1 MRIPGLRIR
10 LAFALGA
17 IVCSTA
23 WLLRPL
29 DRSMLIPVH
38 PPNFRWDTS
47 EKGRYINL
55 QGREVHLVSSE
66 VSLEDEV
73 HFTTHMNWRRI
84 PPQIDFKIRP
94 QQSIIE
100 KVNPPPLLLGGLN
113 SPIRGYADAEGRLK
127 YPLAWEKIPPE
138 IELVP
143 VRQESRWGYM
153 NRSGQWVVEPEYNS
167 VTHIFGDG
175 IGYIL
180 LRGKDR
186 TLIRGAV
193 NRSGKV
199 VVPCQYDSISTGVH
213 HGMTFLIA
221 YTQQRSDFHWI
232 NLIQSRIDSIFRTSL
247 SSSTEQSIFDSDG
260 NLLWRSTWI
269 FTSWAA
275 VWILGASG
283 WITIELLV
291 GLWHKR
297 LRIDRELA

>member
-1 MRIPGLRIR
+1 MRMPGLRLRIG
-10 LAFALGA
+10 LAVVVIAA
-17 IVCSTA
+17 SAA

-73 HFTTHMNWRRI
+73 RFTTRMNWRRI
-84 PPQIDFKIRP
+84 PPQIDLKIRP

-100 KVNPPPLLLGGLN
+100 KVIPPPLLLGGLN
-113 SPIRGYADAEGRLK
+113 SPIRGYADAEGQLK
-127 YPLAWEKIPPE
+127 YPIAWEKLPPE

-167 VTHIFGDG
+167 VTHTFGDG

-199 VVPCQYDSISTGVH
+199 VVPCQYNSISAGVH
-213 HGMTFLIA
+213 DGVTFLRA
-221 YTQQRSDFHWI
+221 TQRRSHSRRVKFV
-232 NLIQSRIDSIFRTSL
+232 LLRIDSNFRTSL
-247 SSSTEQSIFDSDG
+247 SSSIEQSVFDSDG
-260 NLLWRSTWI
+260 NLIWRSSWL
-269 FTSWAA
+269 FTSWAS
-275 VWILGASG
+275 VWILLASG

-297 LRIDRELA
+297 LHIDRGLA